1 MLAARQRWACYAVAL
16 LLMPVCM
23 ALARILC
30 GRPAVNLGG
39 SPVPMEAVVLLLVF
53 VSILFAAGIGEETGW
68 RGYALPMILGRMRP
82 LLASVVIGCLW
93 AFWHAPLFFLAGAVQ
108 HRILSVGGGLM
119 FLGFCIFWSVLFTWL
134 YLASRG
140 SLFMA
145 VLFHVASDFASVFL
159 KPLESE
165 ATLGVL
171 TLLLALAAITCGRSA
186 TMLSRPILEEGAD
199 R

>member
-16 LLMPVCM
+16 LLMTVCM
-23 ALARILC
+23 VLARILC
-30 GRPAVNLGG
+30 GRPAVNLSGA
-39 SPVPMEAVVLLLVF
+39 PVPMEPVALLAVF
-53 VSILFAAGIGEETGW
+53 VSVLLAAGVGEETGW
-68 RGYALPMILGRMRP
+68 RGYALPMMLGRTHP

-93 AFWHAPLFFLAGAVQ
+93 ALWHAPLFFLAGTVQ
-108 HRILSVGGGLM
+108 HRILSVGGGLL

-145 VLFHVASDFASVFL
+145 VLFHTASDFASVFL
-159 KPLESE
+159 NPLQSE
-165 ATLGVL
+165 TTLGVL
-171 TLLLALAAITCGRSA
+171 TLLLALAAIAWGRSA
-186 TMLSRPILEEGAD
+186 TLLSRPILKEAAA